1 MEDDVTTKRI
11 IHGVFGGIIVLC
23 ISVIALLLIYGKQAN
38 YQIYLQAK
46 AIIDAS
52 LNVVNAV
59 APSSYEQDID
69 YLNSV
74 IGGRVDLSD
83 KSITGEVRRIIT
95 SNSDNQEIQDL
106 GLQAA
111 KVLAEA
117 KKQLAQTKLAEVQ

>member
-1 MEDDVTTKRI
+1 MNEPENIPSPDPVNDNPN
-11 IHGVFGGIIVLC
+11 
-23 ISVIALLLIYGKQAN
+23 QA
-38 YQIYLQAK
+38 
-46 AIIDAS
+46 
-52 LNVVNAV
+52 
-59 APSSYEQDID
+59 DID

-83 KSITGEVRRIIT
+83 KSITGEIRRIIT